1 MGPASA
7 KRRNDLV
14 GSETNARL
22 EPQGSGRR
30 IIPSAATAAV
40 NSTPRVQA
48 LPGLAADLPLA
59 PDCTGVIRPCT
70 IAVLTRS
77 GDVVNLFVL
86 RALFDPEIVGAWR
99 IRSVLASNGAALQPY
114 DQDRWAATFRYA
126 AADPFESIDL
136 FRAVR
141 ANTLSLLRRVD
152 SALYENYGV
161 HGERG
166 RETVSHIVRLYA
178 GHDRNH
184 LGQIERLLAAAPR
197 AAFAPAP
204 VEPPVQGNGI
214 PLDVRAG
221 TIEAI
226 EAIAESR
233 KLMKLTVSFGDHR
246 RTIVAG
252 IRQERSDPQ
261 ALVSR
266 QALFIVNIPPRTLA
280 GVESQG
286 MLFDLGHADGLTPVL
301 AIPEATVPDGTRAG

>member
-1 MGPASA
+1 VVETVEQYVDRILSYVGTDDPWTVVAS
-7 KRRNDLV
+7 
-14 GSETNARL
+14 TPARL
-22 EPQGSGRR
+22 Q
-30 IIPSAATAAV
+30 AAV
-40 NSTPRVQA
+40 AGRPRAQLEA
-48 LPGLAADLPLA
+48 KPA
-59 PDCTGVIRPCT
+59 PDRW
-70 IAVLTRS
+70 S
-77 GDVVNLFVL
+77 VVEILAHL
-86 RALFDPEIVGAWR
+86 ADAEIVGAWR

-301 AIPEATVPDGTRAG
+301 AIPESTVPDGTRAA